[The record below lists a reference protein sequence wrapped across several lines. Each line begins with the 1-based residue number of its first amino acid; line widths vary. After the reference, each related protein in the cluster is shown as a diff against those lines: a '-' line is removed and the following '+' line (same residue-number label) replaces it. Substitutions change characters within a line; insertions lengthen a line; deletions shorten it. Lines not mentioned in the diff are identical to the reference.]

1 MRRRLPPR
9 AGGNR
14 LAARRRGNRRGPG
27 GVQAAVVVRPLNL
40 DELADGELV
49 ERARRGDVSA
59 YEQIVERYRQPV
71 FRAAYLVT
79 RSSADADEA
88 AQDAFVKAYRA
99 LGRFRAGAPLRPWL
113 MRIAVNESRNRLR
126 SAARRDALAVRAAA
140 ERPPE
145 DSDQSPEAALL
156 AAERRHE
163 LLAAVERLRE
173 DDRLV
178 ISCRYFLGL
187 SEAEAAQVLGWRT
200 GTLKSR
206 LSRALGRLRAELG
219 EEVRR

>member
-1 MRRRLPPR
+1 
-9 AGGNR
+9 
-14 LAARRRGNRRGPG
+14 
-27 GVQAAVVVRPLNL
+27 VVVRPLNPG
-40 DELADGELV
+40 ELADGELV

-59 YEQIVERYRQPV
+59 YEQIVERYREPV
-71 FRAAYLVT
+71 FRVAYLVT

-113 MRIAVNESRNRLR
+113 MRIAVNESRNRVR
-126 SAARRDALAVRAAA
+126 SAARRDTLAVRAAA

-145 DSDQSPEAALL
+145 DSDQSPGAALL

-187 SEAEAAQVLGWRT
+187 SEAEAAQVLGWRM

-206 LSRALGRLRAELG
+206 LSRALGRLRSELG
-219 EEVRR
+219 EEARA